1 MEHQYKVCCGLDV
14 HKKLLVAC
22 LRTGRKTE
30 IRECGASTREIL
42 ELADWLLENQCECA
56 AMESTG
62 SYWKP
67 VYNIFESCEL
77 NPIVVNAQH
86 MRNVPG
92 RKTDI
97 KDAEW
102 ISDLLMNGLLRSS
115 YIPGR
120 QQRELRELCIYRT
133 SLIKTR
139 AAELNR
145 QQKLL
150 EGGNFKISGTISN
163 INGMSGE
170 TLMQYI
176 ISGETFDEQA
186 YAKELKAKRISKRL
200 KASPQELVRDMEGCF
215 TPAQSRLL
223 ATVVRHTH
231 DLDRLIEEL
240 DRQIEELLQDEQ
252 EEAIELIKGIPGI
265 SDRSAQVIVSAI
277 GTDMSRFP
285 TDKHLCSWAGLC
297 PGNHE
302 SAGKRKNGRTNKG
315 NKSLKSTL
323 VVCAHS
329 AVMVKDSC
337 FGAMYRRISRR
348 RGKKKAIVA
357 VAHAMLKTIFHM
369 LKNHEP
375 YHDLGAD
382 FYERQE
388 KEGKVKSCLKKLYK
402 LGVNLT
408 GSQIDLMTGREL
420 LQT

>member
-62 SYWKP
+62 SCWKP

-115 YIPGR
+115 YIPDR

-133 SLIKTR
+133 SLIRTR
-139 AAELNR
+139 TAELNR

-176 ISGETFDEQA
+176 IAGETFDEQA

-231 DLDRLIEEL
+231 DLDRLIEDL

-329 AVMVKDSC
+329 AVMVKDSY

-388 KEGKVKSCLKKLYK
+388 KEGKIKSCLKKLCK
-402 LGVNLT
+402 LGVDLT

>member
-22 LRTGRKTE
+22 LRTGHKTE

-62 SYWKP
+62 SCWKP

-115 YIPGR
+115 YIPDR

-133 SLIKTR
+133 SLIRTR
-139 AAELNR
+139 TAELNR

-231 DLDRLIEEL
+231 DLDRLIEDL
-240 DRQIEELLQDEQ
+240 DRQIEKLLQDEQ

-329 AVMVKDSC
+329 AVMVKDSY

-402 LGVNLT
+402 LGVDLT

>member
-42 ELADWLLENQCECA
+42 ELADWLLENQCECV

-176 ISGETFDEQA
+176 ISGEIFDEQA

-231 DLDRLIEEL
+231 DLDRLIEDL

-302 SAGKRKNGRTNKG
+302 SAGKRKNGRTN
-315 NKSLKSTL
+315 NK
-323 VVCAHS
+323 
-329 AVMVKDSC
+329 
-337 FGAMYRRISRR
+337 
-348 RGKKKAIVA
+348 
-357 VAHAMLKTIFHM
+357 
-369 LKNHEP
+369 
-375 YHDLGAD
+375 
-382 FYERQE
+382 
-388 KEGKVKSCLKKLYK
+388 
-402 LGVNLT
+402 
-408 GSQIDLMTGREL
+408 
-420 LQT
+420 

>member
-22 LRTGRKTE
+22 LRTGHKTE

-42 ELADWLLENQCECA
+42 ELADWLLENQCECV

-115 YIPGR
+115 YIPDR

-133 SLIKTR
+133 SLIRTR
-139 AAELNR
+139 TAELNR

-176 ISGETFDEQA
+176 ISGEIFDEQA

-231 DLDRLIEEL
+231 DLDRLIEDL
-240 DRQIEELLQDEQ
+240 DRQIEKLLQDEQ

-329 AVMVKDSC
+329 AVMVKDSY

-369 LKNHEP
+369 LKNHDP

-388 KEGKVKSCLKKLYK
+388 KEGKIKSCLKKLCK
-402 LGVNLT
+402 LGVDLT
-408 GSQIDLMTGREL
+408 GSQIDLMTGKVL

>member
-22 LRTGRKTE
+22 LRTGCKTE

-42 ELADWLLENQCECA
+42 ELADWLLENQCECV

-62 SYWKP
+62 SCWKP

-115 YIPGR
+115 CIPGR
-120 QQRELRELCIYRT
+120 QQRELRELCIYRA
-133 SLIKTR
+133 SLIRTR

-176 ISGETFDEQA
+176 ISGEIFDEQA
-186 YAKELKAKRISKRL
+186 YA
-200 KASPQELVRDMEGCF
+200 
-215 TPAQSRLL
+215 
-223 ATVVRHTH
+223 
-231 DLDRLIEEL
+231 
-240 DRQIEELLQDEQ
+240 
-252 EEAIELIKGIPGI
+252 
-265 SDRSAQVIVSAI
+265 
-277 GTDMSRFP
+277 
-285 TDKHLCSWAGLC
+285 
-297 PGNHE
+297 
-302 SAGKRKNGRTNKG
+302 
-315 NKSLKSTL
+315 
-323 VVCAHS
+323 
-329 AVMVKDSC
+329 
-337 FGAMYRRISRR
+337 
-348 RGKKKAIVA
+348 
-357 VAHAMLKTIFHM
+357 
-369 LKNHEP
+369 
-375 YHDLGAD
+375 
-382 FYERQE
+382 
-388 KEGKVKSCLKKLYK
+388 
-402 LGVNLT
+402 
-408 GSQIDLMTGREL
+408 
-420 LQT
+420 

>member
-22 LRTGRKTE
+22 LRTGHKTE

-115 YIPGR
+115 CIPDR
-120 QQRELRELCIYRT
+120 QQRELRELCIYRA
-133 SLIKTR
+133 SLIRTR

-176 ISGETFDEQA
+176 ISGEIFDEQA

-302 SAGKRKNGRTNKG
+302 SAGKRKNGRTN
-315 NKSLKSTL
+315 NK
-323 VVCAHS
+323 
-329 AVMVKDSC
+329 
-337 FGAMYRRISRR
+337 
-348 RGKKKAIVA
+348 
-357 VAHAMLKTIFHM
+357 
-369 LKNHEP
+369 
-375 YHDLGAD
+375 
-382 FYERQE
+382 
-388 KEGKVKSCLKKLYK
+388 
-402 LGVNLT
+402 
-408 GSQIDLMTGREL
+408 
-420 LQT
+420 